1 MGTGAGTGASI
12 EEILRGIVK
21 AVEDGDGEG
30 CARLAS
36 KALSEGAKPLDV
48 VDEGLSAGLR
58 SVGEKFGR
66 GEMFLPDM
74 MMAVEAMKEGM
85 KVVQPELDRMKASVK
100 SFGTVVIGTVFGDIH
115 DIGKSIVATMLEMSG
130 FKVVDLGVNVPADS
144 FVRTVKE
151 VNPDVLGLSALLATT
166 MREQKEVIEAV
177 KREGLRDRV
186 KIIVGGA
193 PVSEHWAREIGAD
206 GYGANAEMA
215 VQLVRKMVT

>member
-1 MGTGAGTGASI
+1 MEMGKD
-12 EEILRGIVK
+12 EILKGITRL
-21 AVEDGDGEG
+21 VEEGDGPA
-30 CARLAS
+30 CAELAG
-36 KALSEGAKPLDV
+36 KALTEGVKPLEI
-48 VDEGLSAGLR
+48 VDGGLSAGLR

-85 KVVQPELDRMKASVK
+85 KVVQPELDRMKATVK
-100 SFGTVVIGTVFGDIH
+100 SLGTVVIGTVFGDIH

-130 FKVVDLGVNVPADS
+130 FKVVDLGVNVPAVS
-144 FVRTVKE
+144 FVQKVKE
-151 VNPDVLGLSALLATT
+151 VKPDVLGLSALLATT
-166 MREQKEVIEAV
+166 MREQKEVVEAV

-215 VQLVRKMVT
+215 VQLVRKLVT

>member
-1 MGTGAGTGASI
+1 METGYGN

-30 CARLAS
+30 CAMLAS
-36 KALSEGAKPLDV
+36 KALAGGVKPLEV
-48 VDEGLSAGLR
+48 VDGGLSAGLR

-85 KVVQPELDRMKASVK
+85 KVVQPSLDKMKTSVK
-100 SFGTVVIGTVFGDIH
+100 SLGTVVIGTVFGDIH
-115 DIGKSIVATMLEMSG
+115 DIGKSIVATMLEMNG
-130 FKVVDLGVNVPADS
+130 FKVVDLGVNVSTGS
-144 FVRTVKE
+144 FVQKVKE
-151 VNPDVLGLSALLATT
+151 VKPDVLGLSALLATT

-177 KREGLRDRV
+177 RREGLRDRV

-215 VQLVRKMVT
+215 VRLVRKLVT

>member
-1 MGTGAGTGASI
+1 MGTGI
-12 EEILRGIVK
+12 DKEEILRGLVK

-30 CARLAS
+30 CAVLAS
-36 KALSEGAKPLDV
+36 KALAGGVGPLEV
-48 VDEGLSAGLR
+48 VDGGLSAGLR

-85 KVVQPELDRMKASVK
+85 KVVQPELDRMKTSVK
-100 SFGTVVIGTVFGDIH
+100 SLGTVLIGTVFGDIH
-115 DIGKSIVATMLEMSG
+115 DIGKSIVATMLEMNG
-130 FKVVDLGVNVPADS
+130 FKVVDLGVNVPAVS
-144 FVRTVKE
+144 FVQKVKE
-151 VNPDVLGLSALLATT
+151 VEPDVLGLSALLATT

-177 KREGLRDRV
+177 KKEGLRDRV

-215 VQLVRKMVT
+215 VRLVRNLVT

>member
-1 MGTGAGTGASI
+1 MEMGKD
-12 EEILRGIVK
+12 EILKGITRL
-21 AVEDGDGEG
+21 VEEGDGPA
-30 CARLAS
+30 CAELAG
-36 KALSEGAKPLDV
+36 KALTEGVKPLEI
-48 VDEGLSAGLR
+48 VDGGLSAGLR

-100 SFGTVVIGTVFGDIH
+100 SLGTVVIGTVFGDIH

-130 FKVVDLGVNVPADS
+130 FKVVDLGVNVPAVS
-144 FVRTVKE
+144 FVQKVKE
-151 VNPDVLGLSALLATT
+151 VKPDVLGLSALLATT
-166 MREQKEVIEAV
+166 MREQKEVVEAV

-215 VQLVRKMVT
+215 VQLVRKLVS

>member
-1 MGTGAGTGASI
+1 MGRD
-12 EEILRGIVK
+12 EILRRVVN
-21 AVEDGDGEG
+21 AVEEGDGAA
-30 CARLAS
+30 CAEAAE
-36 KALSEGAKPLDV
+36 KALAEGVAPLDV
-48 VDEGLSAGLR
+48 VDGGLSAGLR

-74 MMAVEAMKEGM
+74 MMAVEAMREGM
-85 KVVQPELDRMKASVK
+85 KVVQPELDRMKAAVRSL
-100 SFGTVVIGTVFGDIH
+100 GTVVIGTVHGDIH

-130 FKVVDLGVNVPADS
+130 FKVVDLGVNVPAGA
-144 FVRTVKE
+144 FVQKVKE
-151 VNPDVLGLSALLATT
+151 MRPDVLGLSALLATT
-166 MREQKEVIEAV
+166 MREQKEVVEAV

-215 VQLVRKMVT
+215 VQLVRKLVT

>member
-1 MGTGAGTGASI
+1 MGKGEILQRIVIAVEEGDGAACAEGAG
-12 EEILRGIVK
+12 K
-21 AVEDGDGEG
+21 AI
-30 CARLAS
+30 
-36 KALSEGAKPLDV
+36 SEGVNPLDV
-48 VDEGLSAGLR
+48 VDGGLSAGLR

-85 KVVQPELDRMKASVK
+85 KVVQPELDRMKAAVK
-100 SFGTVVIGTVFGDIH
+100 SLGTVVIGTVYGDIH

-130 FKVVDLGVNVPADS
+130 FKVVDLGVNVPAAS
-144 FVRTVKE
+144 FIQKVKE
-151 VNPDVLGLSALLATT
+151 LKPDVLGLSALLATT
-166 MREQKEVIEAV
+166 MREQKEVVEAV
-177 KREGLRDRV
+177 KREGLRERV

-215 VQLVRKMVT
+215 VRLVRKLVT

>member
-1 MGTGAGTGASI
+1 MGKD
-12 EEILRGIVK
+12 EILQRIIK
-21 AVEDGDGEG
+21 AVEEGDGDV
-30 CARLAS
+30 CSQLAG
-36 KALSEGAKPLDV
+36 KALAEGVKPLEI
-48 VDEGLSAGLR
+48 VDGGLSAGLR

-85 KVVQPELDRMKASVK
+85 KVVQPELDRIKAEVK
-100 SFGTVVIGTVFGDIH
+100 SLGTVVIGTVFGDIH
-115 DIGKSIVATMLEMSG
+115 DIGKSIVATMLELSG
-130 FKVVDLGVNVPADS
+130 YRVFDLGVNVPAIS
-144 FVRTVKE
+144 FVQKVREVK
-151 VNPDVLGLSALLATT
+151 PDVLGLSALLATT

-177 KREGLRDRV
+177 KKEGLRDRV

-215 VQLVRKMVT
+215 VQLVRKLVG

>member
-1 MGTGAGTGASI
+1 MGQ

-21 AVEDGDGEG
+21 SVEDGDGEE
-30 CARLAS
+30 CAKLAGN
-36 KALSEGAKPLDV
+36 ALAEGTNPLEV
-48 VDEGLSAGLR
+48 VDGGLSAGLR

-100 SFGTVVIGTVFGDIH
+100 SLGTVVIGTVFGDIH

-130 FKVVDLGVNVPADS
+130 FKVVDLGVNVSAVS
-144 FVRTVKE
+144 FVQKVKE
-151 VNPDVLGLSALLATT
+151 VKPDVLGLSALLATT
-166 MREQKEVIEAV
+166 MREQKAVIEAV
-177 KREGLRDRV
+177 KKEGLRDRV

-206 GYGANAEMA
+206 GYGANAETA
-215 VQLVRKMVT
+215 VQLVRKLVT